1 LLSLESFSVL
11 AGINI
16 AQRVGNG
23 YEANGFGEGQGM
35 KELANSFAQLAA
47 IIMILITLAVST
59 AAISQWA
66 SAKDA
71 SAPQHTEK
79 QPQTLVAD
87 SR

>member
-1 LLSLESFSVL
+1 LLKELATGQKRTVL
-11 AGINI
+11 
-16 AQRVGNG
+16 
-23 YEANGFGEGQGM
+23 GEGQDM

-66 SAKDA
+66 SATEK
-71 SAPQHTEK
+71 SAPQNTEK
-79 QPQTLVAD
+79 QQQTLVAD